1 MNINIIYTVAAAA
14 AFVMVFISGFRLRIS
29 GKPYKSM
36 IFNLH
41 KLLAVAALVL
51 LILIVRNINA
61 SANLNS
67 FELVVC
73 SISGLIFLITIIT
86 GGMMS
91 IYKTAPPPVE
101 MMHKVFPYLT
111 VLSSTSTLLLILLGL

>member
-1 MNINIIYTVAAAA
+1 MIFLYTAGAAA
-14 AFVMVFISGFRLRIS
+14 AFVIVFISGFRLRIS

-67 FELVVC
+67 VELVVC

-91 IYKTAPPPVE
+91 IYKTAPPVVV
-101 MMHKVFPYLT
+101 MMHKTFPYLT
-111 VLSSTSTLLLILLGL
+111 VLSSAAAVIFFSLGR